1 MSDVTLTARQW
12 RRSLSAV
19 IASMTVQALIFGL
32 SMPLLALVLEARG
45 IDKMTIGI
53 SAGAQ
58 AVAVFAIAPFAA
70 RLISTLGLPRLMI
83 GSTLLSVGVFLL
95 LPVFPDIYA

>member
-1 MSDVTLTARQW
+1 MSRTATQKIV
-12 RRSLSAV
+12 S
-19 IASMTVQALIFGL
+19 
-32 SMPLLALVLEARG
+32 
-45 IDKMTIGI
+45 
-53 SAGAQ
+53 
-58 AVAVFAIAPFAA
+58 VAVFAIAPFAA